1 MNFYSL
7 SLSSGSGHRA
17 TIADA
22 SQTGLDLS
30 TALTFEAWL
39 NPASLV
45 PTGVNSDQ
53 TILAKW
59 VDSGNQRSY
68 ALQLFSSSGARYIR
82 FLLSDNGS
90 NISTDTFLAF
100 NSLVVGTWSHI
111 AATFNGTQ
119 AEYFLN
125 GASIG
130 TKSGGYA
137 SVYNSSSV
145 FEVGSINGGSVYYD
159 GLIDD
164 LRIWNDVRTES
175 EILAN
180 YRKSLIGNES
190 NLVAYWRFE
199 NNYLDMTSNNND
211 LTGVN
216 TPTFITTN
224 KAPIDR
230 TIVNAF
236 ML

>member
-1 MNFYSL
+1 MNSYSL
-7 SLSSGSGHRA
+7 SLTAGSGHRA

-30 TALTFEAWL
+30 TALTFEMWL
-39 NPASLV
+39 KPTSLV
-45 PTGVNSDQ
+45 PTGVNSEQ

-68 ALQLFSSSGARYIR
+68 ALQLYSSAGARYIR
-82 FLLSDNGS
+82 FLLSDNGT

-100 NSLVVGTWSHI
+100 DSLVIGTWSHL
-111 AATFNGTQ
+111 ATTFNGTQ
-119 AEYFLN
+119 AEYFFN
-125 GASIG
+125 GVSVG

-137 SVYNSSSV
+137 SLYNSSSV
-145 FEVGSINGGSVYYD
+145 FEVGSINNGSVYYD

-164 LRIWNDVRTES
+164 IRIWNDIRTVS
-175 EILAN
+175 EISLN
-180 YRKSLIGNES
+180 YRKSLVGNES

-199 NNYLDMTSNNND
+199 NDYLDMTSNNND

-216 TPTFITTN
+216 TPVFSTDF
-224 KAPIDR
+224 APVDR
-230 TIVNAF
+230 VVTSAF